1 MAGSRLFRVL
11 AVAVLSAGIAL
22 AAWHAPPI
30 RGLESDLVDARF
42 ALRGEHRVKD
52 VVVVGI
58 DRPTLERIDRRWPY
72 PRSLHARVIERL
84 REAGAR
90 TIAYDIGFLAP
101 SRPREDQE
109 LIDAAAAGDV
119 VLATSS
125 VEEGGAPRVLRRE
138 ELEAGGARIGIADFP
153 VDDDGAFRHLQGRLD
168 GIPQFSVLAAG
179 GDPDAP
185 ERPIDFAGDEG
196 TVPSISFHRVLAGD
210 FDPEQVRGKVAVV
223 GATAPELQDMHPVL
237 DGGLMSGPEVHAN
250 AIQTVLDGYPLRAAS
265 TWLGILMIVA
275 APFAAPLA
283 ALTGRVV
290 PALLAGAG
298 ALLALLLGAQL
309 AFHAGVIVPVAAPV
323 LAVALGTLGAVA
335 ITYAIEVRMRR
346 RTRVAFE
353 RFVPPSVVDEVVE
366 RDEMT
371 PKRVVATV
379 MFCDL
384 RGFTTLGERLDAEQV
399 IGALNRYLEIVSAA
413 VFEHGGTVVS
423 YQGDGVL
430 SVFGAPLPQP
440 DHARRAL
447 AAAEQILGDGLPR
460 FNRWLA
466 DAGLSERPL
475 NVGIG
480 LNTGPVMAGS
490 VGSSRR
496 IEYAAVG
503 DATNVAARLQALS
516 RDHEQR
522 LFVADS
528 TCQALGEARNGL
540 VDLGEIH
547 LAGRRE
553 PVRVW
558 TA

>member
-11 AVAVLSAGIAL
+11 AVAVLSAGIAV

-30 RGLESDLVDARF
+30 RGLESDLIDVRF
-42 ALRGEHRVKD
+42 ALRGEHEARD

-58 DRPTLERIDRRWPY
+58 DRETLQKIDRQWPY

-84 REAGAR
+84 RDAGAR
-90 TIAYDIGFLAP
+90 TIAYDIGFLSP
-101 SRPREDQE
+101 SRPKEDDA
-109 LIDAAAAGDV
+109 LIDAAAADDV

-125 VEEGGAPRVLRRE
+125 VENGEPRILRRE
-138 ELEAGGARIGIADFP
+138 ELEARGARIGIADFP
-153 VDDDGAFRHLQGRLD
+153 VDDDGAFRRLQGRLD

-196 TVPSISFHRVLAGD
+196 TIAAIPFHRVLSGD
-210 FDPEQVRGKVAVV
+210 FDREQVRGRVAVV

-250 AIQTVLDGYPLRAAS
+250 AIQTVLDGYPLHDAS
-265 TWLGILMIVA
+265 TWLGILMIVV

-283 ALTGRVV
+283 ALTGRVI
-290 PALLAGAG
+290 PALAAGAG
-298 ALLALLLGAQL
+298 ALLALLVGAQL
-309 AFHAGVIVPVAAPV
+309 AFDAGVIVPVAAPV
-323 LAVALGTLGAVA
+323 LAVALGTIGAVA
-335 ITYAIEVRMRR
+335 LTYAIEVRMRR

-371 PKRVVATV
+371 PKRVEATV

-384 RGFTTLGERLDAEQV
+384 RGFTALSERLAAEQV
-399 IGALNRYLEIVSAA
+399 IGALNRYLEIVSGA

-440 DHARRAL
+440 DHARRAM
-447 AAAEQILGDGLPR
+447 AAAGQILDDGLPR

-466 DAGLSERPL
+466 DSGLADRPV

-528 TCQALGEARNGL
+528 TYVALGDAHDGL

-558 TA
+558 AR

>member
-30 RGLESDLVDARF
+30 RGLEADLIDARF
-42 ALRGEHRVKD
+42 ALRGEHEARD
-52 VVVVGI
+52 VVVVAI
-58 DRPTLERIDRRWPY
+58 DRETLEQVDRQWPY

-84 REAGAR
+84 RGAGAR
-90 TIAYDIGFLAP
+90 TIAYDIGFLSP
-101 SRPREDQE
+101 SKPKEDDA
-109 LIDAAAAGDV
+109 LIDAAAADDV

-125 VEEGGAPRVLRRE
+125 VENGEPRILRRE

-196 TVPSISFHRVLAGD
+196 TIAAIPFHRVLAGD
-210 FDPEQVRGKVAVV
+210 FDREQVRGKVAVV

-250 AIQTVLDGYPLRAAS
+250 AIQTVLDGYPLHDAS
-265 TWLGILMIVA
+265 TWLGILMIVV

-290 PALLAGAG
+290 PALAAGAA
-298 ALLALLLGAQL
+298 ALLALLVGSQL
-309 AFHAGVIVPVAAPV
+309 AFEAGVIVPVAAPV
-323 LAVALGTLGAVA
+323 LAVALGTIGAVA
-335 ITYAIEVRMRR
+335 LTYAIEVRMRR
-346 RTRVAFE
+346 RTRTAFE

-371 PKRVVATV
+371 PKRVEATV

-384 RGFTTLGERLDAEQV
+384 RGFTALGERLAAEQV

-447 AAAEQILGDGLPR
+447 AAAEQILDDGLPR

-466 DAGLSERPL
+466 DSGLSERPV
-475 NVGIG
+475 NIGIG
-480 LNTGPVMAGS
+480 LNSGPVMAGS

-503 DATNVAARLQALS
+503 DATNVASRLQALS

-528 TCQALGEARNGL
+528 TYVALGDARNGL

-558 TA
+558 AR